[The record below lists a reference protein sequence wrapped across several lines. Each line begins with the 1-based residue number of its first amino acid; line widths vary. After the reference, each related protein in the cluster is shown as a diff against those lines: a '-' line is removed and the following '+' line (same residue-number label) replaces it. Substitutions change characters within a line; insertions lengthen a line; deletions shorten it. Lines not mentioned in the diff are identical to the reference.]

1 MSEHEHE
8 PEPDEAE
15 ELREL
20 SDDELDDAVG
30 GHSAA
35 PPIDVGP

>member
-8 PEPDEAE
+8 PETE
-15 ELREL
+15 ETEGQREL

-30 GHSAA
+30 GHSAP
-35 PPIDVGP
+35 PPIDPGH